1 MDRISSELGRND
13 TESGADTSAIPLVE
27 GDEALIA
34 QSARHAAIPR
44 RLFQLDELDHKL
56 IRLLRLNGRR
66 PNSELAAEVGL
77 SASACLR
84 RIRILEDRG
93 VIRGYTAIV
102 DSPGAQDG
110 MIAIVRLTLEKQTE
124 EYLRRFETAVR
135 DHPEIEECFLMTGDA
150 DYVLR
155 VSAPSAAPS
164 TRPTVSIGMSSAP
177 MLRWRILQ
185 QRWP

>member
-1 MDRISSELGRND
+1 MTTKLD
-13 TESGADTSAIPLVE
+13 AI
-27 GDEALIA
+27 D
-34 QSARHAAIPR
+34 Q
-44 RLFQLDELDHKL
+44 KL

-66 PNSELAAEVGL
+66 PNSELALEVGL

-102 DSPGAQDG
+102 DSSGAQDS

-124 EYLRRFETAVR
+124 EYLRRFEAAVR

-155 VSAPSAAPS
+155 VSAPNAAAYEAIHTDILSRLPGVARIHSSFAMRNVLRWKATDRGAAS
-164 TRPTVSIGMSSAP
+164 TRG
-177 MLRWRILQ
+177 
-185 QRWP
+185 